1 MKWLS
6 ICDIIFL
13 FIVKKHGVFLLLASD
28 HLASRGK
35 GMDIVIYLDN
45 AATTK
50 PCRQSVEAVMKG
62 LETFGNPSSLH
73 SLGLEAETLISEQR
87 ETIARAVGAQAKEI
101 FFTSGATESS
111 NTAIFGA
118 FAAHGKRKHRVVTTT
133 VEHPS
138 VANPIG
144 KLEKLGCEV
153 VRLSPDKNGQIDPK
167 AVLDAVNDDTFL
179 VSMMLVNNETGAVFD
194 VGGAFG
200 LIKKKYPQV
209 LTHCDCVQGFM
220 KLPFTVKKLNADMV
234 SLSGHKI
241 YAPKGIGALYVK
253 SGVHIP
259 AFLLGGG
266 QESGFRSGTESVPLI
281 CGLGAAVK
289 ALEGKVEENLKRA
302 KAVQEHLVEK
312 CSENGGITVNFAAGS
327 PYITSISV
335 DGLKSEVLLH
345 FLEKKYIFVS
355 SGSACSKG
363 KKSSVIKEFRIPDKL
378 TDSVLR
384 ISISADTTT
393 EDIDALMAALCE
405 AQSSLARIR

>member
-1 MKWLS
+1 MKG
-6 ICDIIFL
+6 I
-13 FIVKKHGVFLLLASD
+13 
-28 HLASRGK
+28 
-35 GMDIVIYLDN
+35 DIVIYLDN

-50 PCRQSVEAVMKG
+50 PCRQAVDAVMKG
-62 LETFGNPSSLH
+62 LENFGNPSSLH
-73 SLGLEAETLISEQR
+73 SLGLSAETLITQQR
-87 ETIARAVGAQAKEI
+87 EIIADAIGAHEKEI

-118 FAAHGKRKHRVVTTT
+118 YVAHGKRKHRVVTTT

-138 VANPIG
+138 VAKPID

-153 VRLSPDKNGQIDPK
+153 IRLSPDENGQITPK

-194 VGGAFG
+194 VASAFSM
-200 LIKKKYPQV
+200 IKKKHPQT

-220 KLPFTVKKLNADMV
+220 KLPITAKKLNADMI

-259 AFLLGGG
+259 EYLLGGG
-266 QESGFRSGTESVPLI
+266 QEKGFRSGTESVPLI
-281 CGLGAAVK
+281 CGFGAAVK
-289 ALEGKVEENLKRA
+289 ALSGKVDENFKNA
-302 KAVQEHLVEK
+302 KSVQDYLIEK
-312 CSENGGITVNFAAGS
+312 CGENGGIAVNFIGGS
-327 PYITSISV
+327 PYITSIAV
-335 DGLKSEVLLH
+335 QGLKSEVLLH
-345 FLEKKYIFVS
+345 FLEKKNIFVS

-363 KKSSVIKEFRIPDKL
+363 KKSSVIKEFRVPEKL

-393 EDIDALMAALCE
+393 DDIDALMAALCE
-405 AQSSLARIR
+405 AQGSLARIKK